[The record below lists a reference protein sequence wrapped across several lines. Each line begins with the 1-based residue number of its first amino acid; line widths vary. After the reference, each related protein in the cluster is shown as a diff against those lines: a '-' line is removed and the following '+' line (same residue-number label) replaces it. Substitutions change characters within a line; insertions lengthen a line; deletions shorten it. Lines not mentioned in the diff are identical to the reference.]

1 VNAPANFYGQAMP
14 HFSHDGI
21 QFHYRDEGAGVPFF
35 FQHGLGADLTQPFS
49 FCQPPHGIRLVGFD
63 ARAHGQTKPVGPEDK
78 ISFNTFSDDL
88 RALMDHLQITRAIV
102 GGISMGAAI
111 SLNFT
116 LRNSTRVLGL
126 VQSRPAW
133 LDAPNPWNVT
143 MFSLIT
149 QLVREHG
156 RERGKALFLETSEYA
171 ETLAKWPD
179 VANSLA
185 GQFDN
190 PVVDETAFKFE
201 RIIRDAPC
209 RDRAEWKTIT
219 VPTLVLGNRFDP
231 IHPYEYAV
239 EMARLI
245 PGAEFQEITAKGV
258 SLDQHNADV
267 QRALTRFLIAC
278 LATN

>member
-1 VNAPANFYGQAMP
+1 MP
-14 HFSHDGI
+14 FFHHDGI

-35 FQHGLGADLTQPFS
+35 FQHGLGADVSQPFS
-49 FCQPPHGIRLVGFD
+49 LCAPPPGIRLIGFD
-63 ARAHGQTKPVGPEDK
+63 ARAHGQTNPVGPEEK
-78 ISFNTFSDDL
+78 ISLASFANDL
-88 RALMDHLQITRAIV
+88 RALMDHLQIQRAIV

-111 SLNFT
+111 TLNFT
-116 LRNSTRVLGL
+116 LRHPELVLGL

-149 QLVREHG
+149 RLIREHG
-156 RERGKALFLETSEYA
+156 REKGKAQFLASPDYA

-201 RIIRDAPC
+201 RIIKDAPC
-209 RDRAEWKTIT
+209 RDRAEWKHIKA
-219 VPTLVLGNRFDP
+219 PALILANRFDP
-231 IHPYEYAV
+231 IHPFEYGA

-258 SLDQHNADV
+258 SLEQHNADV
-267 QRALTRFLIAC
+267 QRCLRDFLTRPGQSWFSTARP
-278 LATN
+278 T

>member
-1 VNAPANFYGQAMP
+1 MP
-14 HFSHDGI
+14 FFRHDGI
-21 QFHYRDEGAGVPFF
+21 QFYYRDEGTGVPFF

-49 FCQPPHGIRLVGFD
+49 LCQPSPRIRLIGFD

-78 ISFNTFSDDL
+78 ICFNTFADDL
-88 RALMDHLQITRAIV
+88 RALMDHLQLKQAIV

-111 SLNFT
+111 TLNFT
-116 LRNSTRVLGL
+116 LRNPTRVLGL

-149 QLVREHG
+149 RLVREHG
-156 RERGKALFLETSEYA
+156 RVKGKEAFLESPEYK

-190 PVVDETAFKFE
+190 PVVDETAFKFK

-209 RDRAEWKTIT
+209 SDRAEWKTIK

-239 EMARLI
+239 EMHRLI
-245 PGAEFQEITAKGV
+245 PGAEFQEITAK
-258 SLDQHNADV
+258 SLSLEQHNADV
-267 QRALTRFLIAC
+267 RRYVEVFLSRSFGH
-278 LATN
+278 LF